1 MEITNHSVMVYRWLK
16 MCGLNK
22 MSKEKKKREVYHDG
36 DGILRYTNSK
46 EEKKRIS
53 KLNKDEE
60 PKDENPGENLD

>member
-1 MEITNHSVMVYRWLK
+1 